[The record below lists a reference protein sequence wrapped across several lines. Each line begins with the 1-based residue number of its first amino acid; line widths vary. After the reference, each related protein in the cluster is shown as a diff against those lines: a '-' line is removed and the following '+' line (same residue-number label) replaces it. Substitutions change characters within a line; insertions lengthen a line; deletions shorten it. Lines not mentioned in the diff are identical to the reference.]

1 MTLIGK
7 NKRAGRNTYTRK
19 KARRSENPG
28 KDEGRLRRILRK
40 IGSLV
45 RLRGNRQSVGR
56 EPRKQEQEAPQ
67 RRSGLRRLA
76 ALVLLLSLAA
86 GVLFG
91 LCRLSLWL
99 YGQAISSSFFITR
112 HIDISGNVRLTR
124 DMVLEYAGIR
134 EGDNCLAVGISDI
147 ERRLRATPW
156 VAEASVKRLLPDRF
170 VIRLKERMPSF
181 WVQKDKAL
189 YYANERGEIIAP
201 VESENFLSLP
211 TLHLDADT
219 DDALPYLARLM
230 TDMQHGGLPV
240 EASAIAS
247 VSVSAAKGIEV
258 YLEDRE
264 LRLSIATD
272 DWTGNISRL
281 GVTLSDLARRQELR
295 YVREVRASDNSVW
308 VILNKAAG

>member
-1 MTLIGK
+1 MTLLGK
-7 NKRAGRNTYTRK
+7 NKRAARNAYTRK
-19 KARRSENPG
+19 SARRPENSEG
-28 KDEGRLRRILRK
+28 EGRLKRVLRK
-40 IGSLV
+40 IGGL
-45 RLRGNRQSVGR
+45 
-56 EPRKQEQEAPQ
+56 
-67 RRSGLRRLA
+67 LRRREKTPRNEVREREKDAPRPKGGLHRVA
-76 ALVLLLSLAA
+76 ALTLLLILAA
-86 GVLFG
+86 GMLFG
-91 LCRLSLWL
+91 ACRLSLWL
-99 YGQAISSSFFITR
+99 YGQATSSSFFATR

-124 DMVLEYAGIR
+124 DMVLEYAGIK

-181 WVQKDKAL
+181 WVQKDKTL

-211 TLHLDADT
+211 TLHLEADT
-219 DDALPYLARLM
+219 EASLPYLARLM
-230 TDMQHGGLPV
+230 TDMQSGGLPV

-272 DWTGNISRL
+272 DWAGNIARL

-308 VILNKAAG
+308 VILNRAAG

>member
-1 MTLIGK
+1 MTLFGK
-7 NKRAGRNTYTRK
+7 TKRASPNAYTRK
-19 KARRSENPG
+19 NSRRPG
-28 KDEGRLRRILRK
+28 NNEGEGRLRRVLRRAGAIFRPRGK
-40 IGSLV
+40 T
-45 RLRGNRQSVGR
+45 RGNEARQEELGA
-56 EPRKQEQEAPQ
+56 PRT
-67 RRSGLRRLA
+67 RIGLRRA
-76 ALVLLLSLAA
+76 AAFVLLLLLATGA
-86 GVLFG
+86 LSGAFQI
-91 LCRLSLWL
+91 SLWL
-99 YGQAISSSFFITR
+99 YGQAISSSFFAIR

-124 DMVLEYAGIR
+124 EMVLDYAGIK

-181 WVQKDKAL
+181 WVQKDKTL

-211 TLHLDADT
+211 TLYLEADT
-219 DDALPYLARLM
+219 ESALPYLARLM
-230 TDMQHGGLPV
+230 TDMQSGGLPV
-240 EASAIAS
+240 EAGAIAS

-272 DWTGNISRL
+272 DWAGNIVRL
-281 GVTLSDLARRQELR
+281 GATLSDLARRQELR

-308 VILNKAAG
+308 VILNRAAG

>member
-1 MTLIGK
+1 MTLFGK
-7 NKRAGRNTYTRK
+7 TKRASPNAYTRK
-19 KARRSENPG
+19 NSRRPG
-28 KDEGRLRRILRK
+28 NNEGEGRLRRVLRRAGAIFQPRGK
-40 IGSLV
+40 T
-45 RLRGNRQSVGR
+45 RGNEARQEELGA
-56 EPRKQEQEAPQ
+56 PRT
-67 RRSGLRRLA
+67 RIGLRRA
-76 ALVLLLSLAA
+76 AAFVLLLLLATGA
-86 GVLFG
+86 LSGAFQI
-91 LCRLSLWL
+91 SLWL
-99 YGQAISSSFFITR
+99 YGQAISSSFFATR

-124 DMVLEYAGIR
+124 EMVLDYAGIK

-181 WVQKDKAL
+181 WVQKDKTL

-201 VESENFLSLP
+201 VESETFLSLP
-211 TLHLDADT
+211 TLYLEADT
-219 DDALPYLARLM
+219 ESALPYLARLM
-230 TDMQHGGLPV
+230 TDMQSGGLPV
-240 EASAIAS
+240 EAGAIAS

-272 DWTGNISRL
+272 DWAGNIVRL
-281 GVTLSDLARRQELR
+281 GATLSDLARRQELR

-308 VILNKAAG
+308 VILNRAAG

>member
-1 MTLIGK
+1 MTLFGK
-7 NKRAGRNTYTRK
+7 TKRASPNAYTRK
-19 KARRSENPG
+19 NSRRPG
-28 KDEGRLRRILRK
+28 NNEGEGRLRRVLRRAGAIFRPRGK
-40 IGSLV
+40 T
-45 RLRGNRQSVGR
+45 RGNEARQEELGA
-56 EPRKQEQEAPQ
+56 PRT
-67 RRSGLRRLA
+67 RIGLRRA
-76 ALVLLLSLAA
+76 AAFALLLLLATGA
-86 GVLFG
+86 LSGAFQ
-91 LCRLSLWL
+91 LSLWL
-99 YGQAISSSFFITR
+99 YGQAISSSFFATR

-124 DMVLEYAGIR
+124 EMVLDYAGIK

-181 WVQKDKAL
+181 WVQKDKTL

-211 TLHLDADT
+211 TLYLEADT
-219 DDALPYLARLM
+219 ESALPYLARLM
-230 TDMQHGGLPV
+230 TDMQSGGLPV
-240 EASAIAS
+240 EAGAIAS

-272 DWTGNISRL
+272 DWAGNIVRL
-281 GVTLSDLARRQELR
+281 GATLSDLARRQELR

-308 VILNKAAG
+308 VILNRAAG